1 MRWAR
6 PSHGP
11 EELLLRRSTQIA
23 IIRLLASGVMSS
35 AEVKEAIK
43 KSREHTAR
51 MKSLFDKGLV
61 TRDDSA
67 RPFVYQLTER
77 GRAYL
82 GSSGA

>member
-1 MRWAR
+1 
-6 PSHGP
+6 
-11 EELLLRRSTQIA
+11 
-23 IIRLLASGVMSS
+23 MSS
-35 AEVKEAIK
+35 MEVKEAIK
-43 KSREHTAR
+43 RSREHTAR
-51 MKSLFDKGLV
+51 MMKSLFDKGLV